1 MTTIQIL
8 GISESVETNR
18 LRANVLQALKEMGT
32 NAVVENVTDVDL
44 FIQYKINGIPA
55 LVVNGSVV
63 LQKEVPSVEDLK
75 ILLKVFDHSLPNHFE
90 MKKILVPTDFSEVA
104 RDAYLF
110 ALELSQIQNGQVK
123 VIHVY
128 HPEYDPQ
135 NPYLTE
141 PIYSIKEVSEDRLE
155 KFVTTFKG
163 KALPKAP
170 PNVQQE
176 LIIGF
181 PVEEIVKSSAE
192 PGTDLVVLGTTGDKG
207 LLEKLFGTVSTNVAQ
222 KAECPVLLI
231 PEGIR
236 FNGFQHIIYA
246 SNFESA
252 SEDTLNRL
260 VDFANLF
267 KADIHFVHVT
277 EEENTQDYKEI
288 EKQLFKVL
296 FHGGEPS
303 FSFTM
308 SKVEGNSV
316 VEGLNDYALRH
327 QIDLV
332 VLVSPH
338 RSFWESLFH
347 KSVTKAM
354 ALNTKLPIMVLRK

>member
-18 LRANVLQALKEMGT
+18 LRSNVIQALVEMGT
-32 NAVVENVTDVDL
+32 KATVENISDVDL

-55 LVVNGSVV
+55 LVVNGTVV

-75 ILLKVFDHSLPNHFE
+75 ILLKVFDKSSSNSFE

-104 RDAYLF
+104 KGAYQF
-110 ALELSQIQNGQVK
+110 ALDLANIDNGQVK

-141 PIYSIKEVSEDRLE
+141 PVYSLKEIGEERLA
-155 KFVTTFKG
+155 KFVTSLNG
-163 KALPKAP
+163 KVGGKMPK
-170 PNVQQE
+170 NVTKE

-181 PVEEIVKSSAE
+181 PVEEIIRSSC
-192 PGTDLVVLGTTGDKG
+192 DNDMDMVVLGTTGEKG
-207 LLEKLFGTVSTNVAQ
+207 LLEKLFGSVSSNVAQ

-236 FNGFQHIIYA
+236 YAGFRHILYA

-252 SEDTLNRL
+252 SEATLNRL
-260 VDFANLF
+260 VDFANVF

-277 EEENTQDYKEI
+277 EEGDAKDYNEI
-288 EKQLFKVL
+288 ENQLFKVL
-296 FHGGEPS
+296 FQGGEPS

-308 SKVEGNSV
+308 SKVEGGSV

-327 QIDLV
+327 KIDLV
-332 VLVSPH
+332 VLVSPQ

-354 ALNTKLPIMVLRK
+354 ALNTRLPIMVLH